1 MGLTELVFL
10 LDKSGSMGG
19 LEEDTI
25 GGYNALLADQKK
37 LEGRC
42 RVTTVLFDH
51 GYHLLHDRVDLAAVQ
66 PLTRAEYQ
74 VGGSTALLDAMGL
87 TIQRIKAEQEPTA
100 DGDAALQVMFVIIT
114 DGLENSSR
122 EFSVERVKAL
132 VEEAKDKH
140 GWEFVFLGANMDAIA
155 TAGQYG
161 IGADRAQSF
170 HADPRGIALNF
181 AVMSETV
188 AAYRQTGQVQGDWR
202 RKIARD
208 YKQRSPRP

>member
-74 VGGSTALLDAMGL
+74 VGAPPRCSTPWASPSEDQGGA
-87 TIQRIKAEQEPTA
+87 
-100 DGDAALQVMFVIIT
+100 
-114 DGLENSSR
+114 
-122 EFSVERVKAL
+122 
-132 VEEAKDKH
+132 
-140 GWEFVFLGANMDAIA
+140 GAN
-155 TAGQYG
+155 G
-161 IGADRAQSF
+161 
-170 HADPRGIALNF
+170 
-181 AVMSETV
+181 
-188 AAYRQTGQVQGDWR
+188 
-202 RKIARD
+202 
-208 YKQRSPRP
+208 